1 MIPVVQLYPCTI
13 VHYKSRVPKSSVE
26 LFKSLC
32 QTSSWVAICYSC
44 KQTLHFN
51 FLNYSENAI
60 KDCSKSKSVVTRK
73 NKSLEHNN
81 IPSDSHSAA
90 DMTAEIVVPV
100 ALATVA
106 TVLLLLA
113 VFVFRAKIKNWLYK
127 SSSPSSS
134 EVYGERNGA
143 PSISSVYSDNTKLF
157 DIYVSYSVR

>member
-60 KDCSKSKSVVTRK
+60 KDCSKSKSVVNRK
-73 NKSLEHNN
+73 NKSLGDV
-81 IPSDSHSAA
+81 PTASDST

>member
-1 MIPVVQLYPCTI
+1 MPNFLMGCN
-13 VHYKSRVPKSSVE
+13 
-26 LFKSLC
+26 
-32 QTSSWVAICYSC
+32 SC

-60 KDCSKSKSVVTRK
+60 KDCSKSKSVVNRK
-73 NKSLEHNN
+73 NKSLSDV
-81 IPSDSHSAA
+81 PAASDST

-127 SSSPSSS
+127 SSSASSS
-134 EVYGERNGA
+134 EVYAERNGA